1 MKMQQ
6 QQFRIGTLAQELD
19 VPKFVI
25 RFWEKEFDIKSSRT
39 DGGQRY
45 YTAQDL
51 TTFKQIKELLYIKK
65 FTIAGAK
72 DALQT
77 RVHVPS
83 ASVVGSTKTTMHNP
97 AMLQL
102 SKDPLLQL
110 LEKLYKL
117 QRIL

>member
-25 RFWEKEFDIKSSRT
+25 RFWEKEFAIKSSRT

-45 YTAQDL
+45 YTVEDL
-51 TTFKQIKELLYIKK
+51 STFKKIKELLYTKK

-72 DALQT
+72 DALHT
-77 RVHVPS
+77 RTQNCS
-83 ASVVGSTKTTMHNP
+83 SVVGSTKTTMNNP
-97 AMLQL
+97 ATVQL
-102 SKDPLLQL
+102 SKEMLLQL
-110 LEKLYKL
+110 REKLYKL

>member
-25 RFWEKEFDIKSSRT
+25 RFWEKEFAIKSSRT

-51 TTFKQIKELLYIKK
+51 STFKKIKELLYTQK

-77 RVHVPS
+77 RTQGSS
-83 ASVVGSTKTTMHNP
+83 AVVGSTKTTMHTQ
-97 AMLQL
+97 ATLQL
-102 SKDPLLQL
+102 SKDMLLQL
-110 LEKLYKL
+110 REKLYKL